1 MGCGNAWRCGSGS
14 ADVVAAPIGT
24 AGGLAGGLETVLAA
38 HSPGRAPM
46 TLNNK
51 RYVTKYYREL
61 VGEVQFLSG
70 QESGGLWL
78 IFWLMQER
86 LKSGF
91 TGRGAVE
98 DAANSLPSL
107 PYRYALL
114 PQ

>member
-24 AGGLAGGLETVLAA
+24 AGGLETVLAA

-46 TLNNK
+46 TLDNK
-51 RYVTKYYREL
+51 RYVTKYYGEL
-61 VGEVQFLSG
+61 VGEVQFLSV

-91 TGRGAVE
+91 TGRGAGE

-107 PYRYALL
+107 PCRYALP